1 MSEAIRF
8 SHVYFSYE
16 QNKDVVEA
24 SKCTINDVSF
34 TINKGEYVALI
45 GHNGSGKST
54 IAKIIVGILE
64 AFTDGNE
71 NDGVYIDGIKMT
83 ENNYQSLQKK
93 IGMVFQNPDNQ
104 FIGSTVQDDIAFS
117 LENVAMPYDQMKVLV
132 EEYSK
137 KVGMYEYL
145 SREPSSLSGGQ
156 KQRVAIA
163 GTLVRHPEILVLDEA
178 TSMLDPQGRNDIR
191 TLIRNMKKEN
201 PDLTIISITHDIEEA
216 YQSDHVIV
224 INKGKVVKEGT
235 PDDVFSDEVLMKKI
249 DLTIPFYKQLKN
261 ELEKY
266 GIDINGVDNIDNID
280 ELVDRLCR

>member
-24 SKCTINDVSF
+24 SKCAINDVSF

-266 GIDINGVDNIDNID
+266 GIDINGVDNID

>member
-54 IAKIIVGILE
+54 IAKILVGILE

-266 GIDINGVDNIDNID
+266 GIDINGVDNID

>member
-178 TSMLDPQGRNDIR
+178 TSMLDPKGRNDIR

-266 GIDINGVDNIDNID
+266 GIDINGVDNID

>member
-216 YQSDHVIV
+216 YQSDRVIV
-224 INKGKVVKEGT
+224 INKGKVVKEGP

-266 GIDINGVDNIDNID
+266 DIDINGVDNID

>member
-34 TINKGEYVALI
+34 TINNGEYVALI

-266 GIDINGVDNIDNID
+266 GIDINGVDNID

>member
-224 INKGKVVKEGT
+224 INKGRVVKEGT

-266 GIDINGVDNIDNID
+266 GIDINGVDNID

>member
-163 GTLVRHPEILVLDEA
+163 GTLVRHPGILVLDEA

-216 YQSDHVIV
+216 YQSDRVIV

-266 GIDINGVDNIDNID
+266 GIDINGVDNID

>member
-178 TSMLDPQGRNDIR
+178 ISMLDPQGRNDIR

-216 YQSDHVIV
+216 YQSDRVIV
-224 INKGKVVKEGT
+224 INKGKVAKEGT

-266 GIDINGVDNIDNID
+266 GIDINGVDNID

>member
-216 YQSDHVIV
+216 YQSERVIV

-266 GIDINGVDNIDNID
+266 GIDINGVDNID

>member
-201 PDLTIISITHDIEEA
+201 PDLTIIYITHDIEEA

-266 GIDINGVDNIDNID
+266 GIDINGVDNID

>member
-16 QNKDVVEA
+16 QNIDVVEA

-224 INKGKVVKEGT
+224 INKGKVVKEGP

-266 GIDINGVDNIDNID
+266 GIDINGVDNID

>member
-266 GIDINGVDNIDNID
+266 GVDINGVDNID

>member
-216 YQSDHVIV
+216 YQSDRVIV

-266 GIDINGVDNIDNID
+266 GVDINGVDNID
-280 ELVDRLCR
+280 ELVDRLC

>member
-1 MSEAIRF
+1 MSEVIRF

-216 YQSDHVIV
+216 YQSDRVIV

-266 GIDINGVDNIDNID
+266 GIDINGVDNID

>member
-163 GTLVRHPEILVLDEA
+163 GTLVRHPEILVLDEV

-266 GIDINGVDNIDNID
+266 GIDINGVDNID

>member
-178 TSMLDPQGRNDIR
+178 TSMLDPQGWNDIR

-201 PDLTIISITHDIEEA
+201 HDLTIISITHDIEEA

-266 GIDINGVDNIDNID
+266 GIDINGVDNID

>member
-71 NDGVYIDGIKMT
+71 NDGVYIDEIKMT

-201 PDLTIISITHDIEEA
+201 HDLTIISITHDIEEA

-266 GIDINGVDNIDNID
+266 GIDINGVDNID

>member
-191 TLIRNMKKEN
+191 TLIKNMKKEN

-216 YQSDHVIV
+216 YQSDRVIV
-224 INKGKVVKEGT
+224 INKGKVVKEGN
-235 PDDVFSDEVLMKKI
+235 PDDVFSDEVLIKKI

-266 GIDINGVDNIDNID
+266 GIDINGVDNID

>member
-137 KVGMYEYL
+137 KVVMYEYL

-266 GIDINGVDNIDNID
+266 GIDINGVDNID

>member
-16 QNKDVVEA
+16 QNKDVIEA

-266 GIDINGVDNIDNID
+266 GIDINGVDNID

>member
-71 NDGVYIDGIKMT
+71 NEGVYIDGIKMT

-216 YQSDHVIV
+216 YQSDRVIV

-266 GIDINGVDNIDNID
+266 GIDINGVDNID

>member
-216 YQSDHVIV
+216 YQSDRVIV

-249 DLTIPFYKQLKN
+249 DLTISFYKQLKN

-266 GIDINGVDNIDNID
+266 GIDINGVDNID

>member
-216 YQSDHVIV
+216 YQSDRVIV
-224 INKGKVVKEGT
+224 INKGKVVKEGN

-266 GIDINGVDNIDNID
+266 GIDINGVDNID

>member
-93 IGMVFQNPDNQ
+93 IGIVFQNPDNQ

-266 GIDINGVDNIDNID
+266 GIDINGVDNID

>member
-71 NDGVYIDGIKMT
+71 NDGVYIDGIKMI

-266 GIDINGVDNIDNID
+266 GIDINGVDNID

>member
-64 AFTDGNE
+64 AFIDGNE

-266 GIDINGVDNIDNID
+266 GIDINGVDNID

>member
-201 PDLTIISITHDIEEA
+201 PDLTIISITHDTEEA
-216 YQSDHVIV
+216 YQSDRVIV

-266 GIDINGVDNIDNID
+266 GIDINGVDNID

>member
-117 LENVAMPYDQMKVLV
+117 LENVAVPYDQMKVLV

-216 YQSDHVIV
+216 YQSDRVIV

-266 GIDINGVDNIDNID
+266 GVDINGVDNID

>member
-64 AFTDGNE
+64 TFTDGNE

-216 YQSDHVIV
+216 YQSDRVIV

-266 GIDINGVDNIDNID
+266 GIDINGVDNID

>member
-64 AFTDGNE
+64 AFNDGNE

-266 GIDINGVDNIDNID
+266 GIDINGVDNID

>member
-224 INKGKVVKEGT
+224 INKGKVVKEGP

-266 GIDINGVDNIDNID
+266 GIDINGVDNID

>member
-132 EEYSK
+132 KEYSK

-266 GIDINGVDNIDNID
+266 GIDINGVDNID

>member
-16 QNKDVVEA
+16 QNKDVVES

-216 YQSDHVIV
+216 YQSDRVIV

-266 GIDINGVDNIDNID
+266 GIDINGVDNID

>member
-104 FIGSTVQDDIAFS
+104 FIGSTIQDDIAFS

-266 GIDINGVDNIDNID
+266 GIDINGVDNID

>member
-224 INKGKVVKEGT
+224 INKGKVIKEGP

-266 GIDINGVDNIDNID
+266 GIDINGVDNID

>member
-163 GTLVRHPEILVLDEA
+163 GTLVRHPDILVLDEA

-216 YQSDHVIV
+216 YQSDRVIV

-266 GIDINGVDNIDNID
+266 GIDINGVDNID

>member
-64 AFTDGNE
+64 TFTDGNE

-216 YQSDHVIV
+216 YQSDRVIV
-224 INKGKVVKEGT
+224 INKGKVVKEGP

-266 GIDINGVDNIDNID
+266 DIDINGVDNID

>member
-224 INKGKVVKEGT
+224 INKGKVIKEGT

-266 GIDINGVDNIDNID
+266 GIDINGVDNID

>member
-24 SKCTINDVSF
+24 RKCTINDVSF

-266 GIDINGVDNIDNID
+266 GIDINGVDNID